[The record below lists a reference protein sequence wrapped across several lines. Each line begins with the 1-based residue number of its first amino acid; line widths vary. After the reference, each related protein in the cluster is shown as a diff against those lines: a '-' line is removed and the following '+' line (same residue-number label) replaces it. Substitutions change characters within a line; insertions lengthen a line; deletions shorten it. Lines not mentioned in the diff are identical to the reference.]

1 MAAVGGAGIPQGSLV
16 TITVVLTAVGL
27 PLESVSLV
35 LAVDWI
41 MYEQLFFCPRYTSV
55 AEENFLTSES
65 ASCLRVGIASG
76 PSSTCWPTASVWVWC
91 TTCAEMTFRRP
102 VLQKNAPFKEII
114 SFYLSSRTSAPRS
127 NYSNCTLI

>member
-41 MYEQLFFCPRYTSV
+41 MYEQLFFVLGIR
-55 AEENFLTSES
+55 LW
-65 ASCLRVGIASG
+65 LR
-76 PSSTCWPTASVWVWC
+76 
-91 TTCAEMTFRRP
+91 R
-102 VLQKNAPFKEII
+102 I
-114 SFYLSSRTSAPRS
+114 S
-127 NYSNCTLI
+127 